1 MADAAKP
8 DTRFNLSRWAIEHP
22 SVTRFLVAIVVIA
35 GVLGLM
41 SIGQKEDPD
50 FTFRVMI
57 VQVMWPGASLT
68 DMQDQVVNKIER
80 KLQETPHLDFV
91 RSFTRAGSAIITV
104 QIKGDTFGRDV
115 TDAFYQVRKKVGDIA
130 SELPSGILWAL
141 LQRRVRRHLHHPPR
155 DHRRRLFLPRAEVL
169 RDRGARRA
177 LRVPGVEKVVILGDQ
192 PQKLYI
198 DVSSKVLAERGIS
211 VLDIQNALVRP
222 ERRRLRPAASRRR
235 PLRPRHRRRRHRPS
249 RGPRRPP
256 PQARRTGRPP
266 RRHRDRHQ
274 RPRRPVHAASIR
286 FDGKD
291 AVEVGVVMAPGFNV
305 TSRRQGRPQGT

>member
-8 DTRFNLSRWAIEHP
+8 DTRFNLSRWAIEHR

-35 GVLGLM
+35 GVLGVM
-41 SIGQKEDPD
+41 RIGQKEDPD
-50 FTFRVMI
+50 FTFRDMI

-130 SELPSGILWAL
+130 GDLPSGILGPYFNDEFGDTFIT
-141 LQRRVRRHLHHPPR
+141 LHAITGDGYSFPELKSFATAAR
-155 DHRRRLFLPRAEVL
+155 DVL
-169 RDRGARRA
+169 
-177 LRVPGVEKVVILGDQ
+177 LRVPGVEKVVVLGDQ
-192 PQKLYI
+192 PQKLYV

-211 VLDIQNALVRP
+211 VLDIQNALSGQNAVGAAGRVETAANSVRVTVGGDIGRP
-222 ERRRLRPAASRRR
+222 EDLADLRLKLGGQVVRLGDIATVTSGLEDPF
-235 PLRPRHRRRRHRPS
+235 
-249 RGPRRPP
+249 
-256 PQARRTGRPP
+256 ARKF
-266 RRHRDRHQ
+266 
-274 RPRRPVHAASIR
+274 R

-291 AVEVGVVMAPGFNV
+291 AVEVGVVMAQGF
-305 TSRRQGRPQGT
+305 